1 MAKDDHYDLISTG
14 PMNPSEA
21 ERQEAEVRMVG
32 REPLW
37 TCPHCRRENP
47 FPYGECMYC
56 HRHEDGKTPYREAS
70 PLPRWRCNTCH
81 TDNQGWHC
89 RTCGKEKPEREPGVG
104 SAKDDLVNRPRHYAS
119 FEIEPVEFV
128 SRNGLDFLRGNAIKY
143 LCRAFLKGGAED
155 LKKALRY
162 VQMALEHHYGVH
174 VPINWDGEREVEGL
188 NWNLKGG
195 KK

>member
-1 MAKDDHYDLISTG
+1 MAKDDHRDLVPGGS
-14 PMNPSEA
+14 MNPNEA
-21 ERQEAEVRMVG
+21 VRREQEATWQCRY
-32 REPLW
+32 
-37 TCPHCRRENP
+37 CRRENL
-47 FPYGECMYC
+47 FPYGECIYC
-56 HRHEDGKTPYREAS
+56 GRHEDGKAPYRGAS
-70 PLPRWRCNTCH
+70 LLPKWRCDTCH
-81 TDNQGWHC
+81 ADNQGWHC
-89 RTCGKEKPEREPGVG
+89 RSCGKEKPKREPGVG
-104 SAKDDLVNRPRHYAS
+104 SSKDDPINQPRHYAS

-174 VPINWDGEREVEGL
+174 VPIHWNEEREVEGL

-195 KK
+195 NR